1 MEEKQLDFVLV
12 PLGLFV
18 LALYHSWL
26 LFSVLRR
33 PNTTVIGLNALARRR
48 WVQAMMADSLKN
60 GVLAVQ
66 TVRNNIMASTVLA
79 TTAITLASLISVFVS
94 ATAKSSTSSALVY
107 GNQTSLASSVKLFAI
122 SLCFILAFLCHIQA
136 IRYYAHVSFLV
147 TTPPAVI
154 DSTGGLVSVKYVARS
169 LNRGSFFWSLGL
181 RAFYV
186 SFTLFLWIFGPLP
199 MFISSIVMCSLLYFL
214 DTTTEHTR
222 DLHKSFWPMDKEEGE
237 DIV

>member
-12 PLGLFV
+12 PLGLSA

-26 LFSVLRR
+26 LFAILRR

-48 WVQAMMADSLKN
+48 WVRAMMSDSMKN

-94 ATAKSSTSSALVY
+94 ATTKSSTSAVLVY
-107 GNQTSLASSVKLFAI
+107 GNKAALASSLKLFSI
-122 SLCFILAFLCHIQA
+122 SLCYIIAFLCHVQA

-147 TTPPAVI
+147 TTPPSSLVGAP
-154 DSTGGLVSVKYVARS
+154 DYVSVEYVSRS

-186 SFTLFLWIFGPLP
+186 SFTLFLWIFGPIP
-199 MFISSIVMCSLLYFL
+199 MFASCLVMCSFLYFL

-222 DLHKSFWPMDKEEGE
+222 GLHESFGRMDNINVEN
-237 DIV
+237 V